1 MKLTEF
7 RSIFDLLEAFPT
19 ETSCIRYLEQL
30 RWPSGPVSPYDPA
43 SVVYNRGDG
52 LYRCKTTGKNFN
64 VRIGTIFEGSK
75 IPLRKWFIAIYLIA
89 SSKKGISSTLLAEYI
104 NVTQKTAWFMN
115 HRIRV
120 CFEEIMWRSRG
131 RRDVCR
137 WEKSES
143 PCQQES
149 PKFPRT
155 EFQR

>member
-64 VRIGTIFEGSK
+64 VRIGTIFENTK

-89 SSKKGISSTLLAEYI
+89 SSKKGVSSTLLAEYI
-104 NVTQKTAWFMN
+104 NVTQKTA
-115 HRIRV
+115 
-120 CFEEIMWRSRG
+120 
-131 RRDVCR
+131 
-137 WEKSES
+137 
-143 PCQQES
+143 
-149 PKFPRT
+149 
-155 EFQR
+155 